1 MLCRESLKNFAILY
15 KLKHYIWAI
24 ISINFTFLP
33 LYQDN
38 RLQIKVH
45 RINLANN
52 CYAFLSDKSM
62 EGKNPC

>member
-1 MLCRESLKNFAILY
+1 M
-15 KLKHYIWAI
+15 
-24 ISINFTFLP
+24 NFTFRP
-33 LYQDN
+33 FYQAN

-52 CYAFLSDKSM
+52 CYAFLSDKSL